1 MNDLIVKKR
10 VEKCNNNAQKNQK
23 IVLKINEYV
32 KLLIINNLKKSIDV
46 FKTQVYTENV
56 KRQGRHIKVIGV
68 FFCTEIYNL

>member
-32 KLLIINNLKKSIDV
+32 KLLIINNLKKSID
-46 FKTQVYTENV
+46 
-56 KRQGRHIKVIGV
+56 IP
-68 FFCTEIYNL
+68 